1 MAAPTVTTVA
11 TVTACEFIESSGL
24 PSVEEASVLTETI
37 KLHLCKGNI
46 LVWSA
51 NDVKILREK
60 HHIIGSLTGSLPRS
74 PRQNT
79 QLGLPLQLLPEEAAV
94 LIEYDA
100 ARFVTV
106 SVPTPS
112 CQDVSTF
119 KEAREQS
126 FQEQQALWESQ
137 KLQKKEQFAAIIS
150 SGRTT
155 KKHRRAERAKKQKRE
170 KNLTISL
177 PSVISKDA
185 ADKKI
190 LPRNEMTLFQTD
202 SEVRKIYHTEET
214 LSQAGE
220 CSYHKDKSASNL
232 EQECVSVEC
241 SVVSDDKEQN
251 ISSLLNHNT
260 VTNTWDSHLLA
271 SSVADKTCTNIG
283 SRQDAKPVTC
293 STRVIEQSL
302 NGTSEKLII
311 PAAESSY
318 EINLKLQVSKSNS
331 SLTSQDVSTDS
342 EGANKK
348 ITKEIPP
355 DAKNCYI
362 SSASFISFKENRTNC
377 VGYSNQEMM
386 PTTVDSMLSQY
397 NENSV
402 THGVT
407 LMAQDVPSGQTDDLM
422 SSESTTNQETLPS
435 EGREDHNVSTVSL
448 GKDYTEDHIVS
459 TMSLGKGVTEEAVFK
474 KPSDPEPS
482 SGYLVHLVTASS
494 TTPRQD
500 VTDLTFLVSTPQEM
514 LRYKIFKDLWE
525 TGYYLTSG
533 CKFGGDFLVYPGDP
547 FLYHSYFIAVC
558 IPYQR
563 FLSPLDLITYG
574 RLATNV
580 KKTVI
585 ICSINGDDDAVYTS
599 LQWTGLS

>member
-1 MAAPTVTTVA
+1 MYNGS
-11 TVTACEFIESSGL
+11 ISSWESTNAGV
-24 PSVEEASVLTETI
+24 PQ
-37 KLHLCKGNI
+37 
-46 LVWSA
+46 
-51 NDVKILREK
+51 DVKILREK

-112 CQDVSTF
+112 CQDVSIF

-170 KNLTISL
+170 KSLTISL

-190 LPRNEMTLFQTD
+190 LPRNEVTLFQTD

-220 CSYHKDKSASNL
+220 CSYHKDKSASDL

-251 ISSLLNHNT
+251 IPSLLNHNT
-260 VTNTWDSHLLA
+260 VTNTWDSHLHA
-271 SSVADKTCTNIG
+271 SSVADKTCTNIR
-283 SRQDAKPVTC
+283 SRQDAKPVTG

-355 DAKNCYI
+355 DAKNCDI
-362 SSASFISFKENRTNC
+362 SSASFISFKGNRTNC

-407 LMAQDVPSGQTDDLM
+407 LNAQDVPSGQTDDLM
-422 SSESTTNQETLPS
+422 SSESKTNQETLPS
-435 EGREDHNVSTVSL
+435 EGREDHNVSTV
-448 GKDYTEDHIVS
+448 
-459 TMSLGKGVTEEAVFK
+459 SLGKGVTEEAVFK

-482 SGYLVHLVTASS
+482 SGYMVHLVTASS

-500 VTDLTFLVSTPQEM
+500 VTDLTFLISTPQEM